1 MSVDPVLFPRA
12 VWDDDGKNKFKEYL
26 KSVLGDDY
34 YTMTENFFMSIW
46 NSNAEYKVFLARRCL
61 NLMYNVYRANFD
73 APSSYD
79 FYSDSA
85 FLANVPKIA
94 RSYMENGVMPEVLIV
109 DDILIHGRTISFLI
123 NNYVEAVCGELERLG
138 VEKDKSYLEDIVL
151 DAVTVRTIVRSNYPL
166 LIPNKYRRC
175 LKYKTDRSD
184 VWTPA
189 RWHELSSRISLIV
202 DKVLFC
208 NTSFVLSLFEGD
220 GIDIRESAKKAGFDK
235 SESEGRCREAWIKAL
250 KNSQGD
256 TMAVYTFRITKS
268 DFDEKI
274 RIVPFVMMSDF
285 TFGAVKVSEGQNGI
299 LDCIEKYFD
308 DSENMR
314 KIRSEA
320 LYLLLSHNLLLLLKR
335 EINKKIDS
343 ADFDIDKIEINFN
356 VSCFDSNSNDFVKN
370 VANLS
375 EPLLNWNEMD
385 KFILDSTVGSAPLF
399 FHSDGEG
406 VDDRYECSK
415 ALEDFLAA
423 EGEKREKEAHLINK
437 GKSRIISDTK
447 KRPVSDLMQQMN
459 CYKITETVGLL
470 LKFIDMG
477 IASVSTR
484 VSNEKC
490 CCVFHAGEQSL
501 FIRAKRYARDIPV
514 LVAMERDCVRNELE
528 IKKRIEEFYAYDS
541 SYAREL
547 TEFVGI
553 LYSTGQQI
561 SDWDINF
568 LNWTEITDDERKRF
582 EGKDDKAILR
592 SLMFINAAEKLNSM
606 ERYRSI
612 FHKETF

>member
-1 MSVDPVLFPRA
+1 MSVDPVFFPSII
-12 VWDDDGKNKFKEYL
+12 WDDDRKNKFKEYL
-26 KSVLGDDY
+26 KSVLGDNY

-46 NSNAEYKVFLARRCL
+46 NSDTEYKVFLARRCL
-61 NLMYNVYRANFD
+61 NLMYNVYRAKFGV
-73 APSSYD
+73 PSDSD

-94 RSYMENGVMPEVLIV
+94 HSYMKNGVMPEVLIV

-123 NNYVEAVCGELERLG
+123 NNYIDAICEQLEMLG
-138 VEKDKSYLEDIVL
+138 VEKDRSYVEEIIL
-151 DAVTVRTIVRSNYPL
+151 DSITVRTIVRSNYPL

-202 DKVLFC
+202 DKGFFC
-208 NTSFVLSLFEGD
+208 NTSFVLSLFDGD
-220 GIDIRESAKKAGFDK
+220 ETDICESAKKAGFEK
-235 SESEGRCREAWIKAL
+235 SESVSHCREAWIKVL
-250 KNSQGD
+250 RNSQGD
-256 TMAVYTFRITKS
+256 TMAVYTLRITKS
-268 DFDEKI
+268 DFDKKI

-285 TFGAVKVSEGQNGI
+285 TFGDVKVPENHNGI

-308 DSENMR
+308 DSENTR

-320 LYLLLSHNLLLLLKR
+320 LYLLLSHNLLLLLKQ

-343 ADFDIDKIEINFN
+343 ADFDVGKIEINFN
-356 VSCFDSNSNDFVKN
+356 ISCFDSNSNDFVKD

-385 KFILDSTVGSAPLF
+385 KFILDSTVGSVPLF
-399 FHSDGEG
+399 FHSDGVY
-406 VDDRYECSK
+406 VDDSYECSR

-423 EGEKREKEAHLINK
+423 EGEKREKEAHLISK
-437 GKSRIISDTK
+437 GKSKIISDTK

-459 CYKITETVGLL
+459 CYKITETVGSLL
-470 LKFIDMG
+470 RFIDMG

-484 VSNEKC
+484 VSDGKC

-528 IKKRIEEFYAYDS
+528 IKKRIEEFYADDS

-568 LNWTEITDDERKRF
+568 FNWTEITDDERKRF
-582 EGKDDKAILR
+582 KGKDDKAILR

-606 ERYRSI
+606 ERYRSVYHQEI
-612 FHKETF
+612 F